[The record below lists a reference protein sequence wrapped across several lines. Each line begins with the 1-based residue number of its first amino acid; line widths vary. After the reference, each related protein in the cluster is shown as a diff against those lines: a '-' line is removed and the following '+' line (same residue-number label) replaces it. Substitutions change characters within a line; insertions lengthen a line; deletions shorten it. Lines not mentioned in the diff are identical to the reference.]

1 MGIYTA
7 INMVNKKA
15 ISTDTANVGN
25 MTGMTYLPVTLQMAT
40 NKAEGT
46 GQPYPRSSE
55 SKSTNNI

>member
-25 MTGMTYLPVTLQMAT
+25 MTGMTYLPGDVANGNQQGGGYRATLSALQ
-40 NKAEGT
+40 
-46 GQPYPRSSE
+46 
-55 SKSTNNI
+55 